1 MFTGIVTNVGRIT
14 RLVRKQ
20 HEMQMEITTK
30 TDYFADLTIGQSV
43 MTNGVCLTITAKTAT
58 SMQAD
63 VMMPTFDTTNFKYLK
78 INDQVQLEKAL
89 LANGRFDGHVV
100 MGHVDGVGKITKKQL
115 VSQTLWLEIYAP
127 DQISQIVTKGSIAID
142 GMSLTVVKV
151 NGPRFT
157 VALIP
162 HTQDVT
168 LLASKP
174 IGAVVNLETDILAK
188 YLLRGVTK

>member
-1 MFTGIVTNVGRIT
+1 MFTGIVSNVGRIT

-30 TDYFADLTIGQSV
+30 DGYFTDLTIGQSV

-78 INDQVQLEKAL
+78 INDEVHLEKAL
-89 LANGRFDGHVV
+89 LANGRLDGHVV

-115 VSQTLWLEIYAP
+115 VNQTLWLEIYAP
-127 DQISQIVTKGSIAID
+127 DQIKQIVTKGSIAID
-142 GMSLTVVKV
+142 GMSLTVVKA

-162 HTQDVT
+162 HTQAVT
-168 LLASKP
+168 LLANKP

-188 YLLRGVTK
+188 YLLRGVMK

>member
-1 MFTGIVTNVGRIT
+1 MFTGIVANVGRIT

-20 HEMQMEITTK
+20 HEIQMEITTK
-30 TDYFADLTIGQSV
+30 NAYFTDLSIGQSV

-63 VMMPTFDTTNFKYLK
+63 IMMPTFDTTNFKYLK
-78 INDQVQLEKAL
+78 INDAVHLEKAL

-115 VSQTLWLEIYAP
+115 VNQTLWLEIYAP

-151 NGPRFT
+151 NGPHFT

-162 HTQDVT
+162 HTQAVT
-168 LLASKP
+168 LLANKP
-174 IGAVVNLETDILAK
+174 IGTVVNLETDILAK
-188 YLLRGVTK
+188 YLLRGVMK